1 MLCCV
6 RGGLADACCAVSAVL
21 TQLNDGKAVADDL
34 VDEVMKE
41 ADGTADGRV
50 SKLELG
56 RAIAV
61 WYAQQLPSGCC
72 LPPHPSLHLAAHQQ
86 LLASRQAGASLWHVS
101 KFVIVCKERL
111 RPRAGLTGLCLLG
124 QTRSEP

>member
-1 MLCCV
+1 VRAGPGVHILACV
-6 RGGLADACCAVSAVL
+6 RGSGLLTHAAIAVL

-34 VDEVMKE
+34 VDEVMLE

-61 WYAQQLPSGCC
+61 WYAQQLPSGLC
-72 LPPHPSLHLAAHQQ
+72 LPPHLSLHLARHQNS
-86 LLASRQAGASLWHVS
+86 SRHRLWEQ
-101 KFVIVCKERL
+101 KAC
-111 RPRAGLTGLCLLG
+111 T
-124 QTRSEP
+124 T